1 MYRLAAL
8 IVLLLPACA
17 PAQWV
22 NLFNGKNLDG
32 WEPIGDGVWTVL
44 RDGTLTGQRDV
55 VKNRAELCWTREQ
68 YNRWMYHQAWLYT
81 RKDFDEF
88 DLHLEYWLRWGGNS
102 GVSIRDSSR
111 ARVAVDPAF
120 GNTPSHIGYEIQIAN
135 HYGDN
140 YPTGSIYLF
149 AKAKTGYQV
158 DDDWNALDIEV
169 RRGLIRVKVNG
180 EPVAESAGDPSRPK
194 TGPIGLQLH
203 DQNSVAMFRNIRIR
217 EIPPK

>member
-1 MYRLAAL
+1 
-8 IVLLLPACA
+8 
-17 PAQWV
+17 
-22 NLFNGKNLDG
+22 
-32 WEPIGDGVWTVL
+32 
-44 RDGTLTGQRDV
+44 
-55 VKNRAELCWTREQ
+55 
-68 YNRWMYHQAWLYT
+68 MYHQAWLYT

-111 ARVAVDPAF
+111 ARVAADPSF
-120 GNTPSHIGYEIQIAN
+120 GKTPSHIGYEIQIAN
-135 HYGDN
+135 HCGDN
-140 YPTGSIYLF
+140 YPTGSVYLF

-169 RRGLIRVKVNG
+169 RRGLIRVKLNG